1 MAQAFKEYIS
11 SEEDE
16 GPTFG
21 DDNQEELAEKL
32 KDALKEFHIEDGVQ
46 EEKYKVPADSVTE
59 DQESAQIIR
68 KCTEYAQK

>member
-1 MAQAFKEYIS
+1 MAQALKEYIS

-16 GPTFG
+16 GPAFG
-21 DDNQEELAEKL
+21 DENQEELAEKL
-32 KDALKEFHIEDGVQ
+32 KDALKEFHIEGVVV
-46 EEKYKVPADSVTE
+46 EEMYKAPADSVTE

>member
-1 MAQAFKEYIS
+1 MAQAFKEYMS

-21 DDNQEELAEKL
+21 DEDQEELAEKL
-32 KDALKEFHIEDGVQ
+32 KDALKEFHIEGVEE

-59 DQESAQIIR
+59 DKESAQVIR